1 MTKENLHKKDII
13 YYAHIIPQLGVY
25 DVCEIIIR
33 TIEKDYF
40 AGIDKHDKRAYLF
53 SYDDFNKTV
62 FSQRKDA
69 LNKVKEA
76 EKDKP
81 KEILSEETYY
91 EEY

>member
-53 SYDDFNKTV
+53 SYDDFTKTV
-62 FSQRKDA
+62 FLQRKDA

>member
-1 MTKENLHKKDII
+1 MTKENLHKKDIV